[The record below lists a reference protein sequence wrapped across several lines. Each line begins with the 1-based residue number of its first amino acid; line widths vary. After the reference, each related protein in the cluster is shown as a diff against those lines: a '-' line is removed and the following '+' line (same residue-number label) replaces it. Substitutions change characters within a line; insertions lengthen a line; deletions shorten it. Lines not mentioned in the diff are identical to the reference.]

1 MTYGGRW
8 NRFLRACWD
17 DGGIVKM
24 DILRLFFAFSS
35 FVCQLCDC
43 MLLDNF
49 HSLSTWKIH
58 FLSHPHTFARLICFT
73 LSLLVNVRK
82 SIAKENVLPPV
93 EREFSRAVW
102 LKSRENVQV
111 FPLQWEKSNESR
123 EREADFPLTDALFQ
137 KRINSFPLA
146 LSLSH
151 FPLKFWSKN
160 SLCCRIKLIFTSPRS
175 MWCWPERVRR
185 RKDSTFQG

>member
-1 MTYGGRW
+1 
-8 NRFLRACWD
+8 
-17 DGGIVKM
+17 M

-49 HSLSTWKIH
+49 HSLSTWKTH
-58 FLSHPHTFARLICFT
+58 FLSHPHTFARLICL
-73 LSLLVNVRK
+73 LSRSSWMFENQLRK
-82 SIAKENVLPPV
+82 KT
-93 EREFSRAVW
+93 FC
-102 LKSRENVQV
+102 
-111 FPLQWEKSNESR
+111 LQWNENSHVLFDWGAEKMCKFFHYSGKISSESR
-123 EREADFPLTDALFQ
+123 EREANFPLTDALFH

-151 FPLKFWSKN
+151 FPLKFRRKN